1 MTSANPDPVR
11 YHRERLAERREDRAR
26 LERADLRLSRA
37 RLATALLL
45 IALALASLWQGWL
58 SAWWL
63 AAPAALFAGLIVV
76 HNRVIRLL
84 QAASRRVGWH
94 ELALARLEAGWV
106 GRGETG
112 ARFQDAD
119 HPYALDLDILGDG
132 SLFQLLTT
140 GQTAAGEETL
150 ARWLLAGADV
160 APVRQR
166 QAAVRDLAS
175 RPLFRE
181 ELYTLGADV
190 RAAVDSV
197 RLADWATAPAQ
208 LDAGW
213 LRMAAAVASGAAVAA
228 LAAWLAG
235 LVPGALPAV
244 LILGNVV
251 AGGFFRGAVSRV
263 LHGSAE
269 PARELAVLGA
279 IVGRVRR
286 ESFAADRLRQLA
298 GDLGET
304 GDPVRTVRQLGR
316 LIEMH
321 DWQHNILFAP
331 IAACVLWGLQCATA
345 VEAWRARHGQAVTAW
360 LRIAGEIE
368 ALASLATY
376 HFGRPDQPFPELAE
390 GDTPVCE
397 GEQLAHPLLPA
408 GAVAN
413 DVALGARPQL
423 LVVSGSNMAGK
434 TTLLRTVGVNAV
446 LALAGAPVRARRL
459 RLTPLA
465 IGGTLRVQDSLLDGR
480 SRFYA
485 EITRL
490 RRLVDM
496 ARGPA
501 PLLFLLDELF
511 HGTNSSDRL
520 DGAHGVLRYLLEL
533 HAIGL
538 ITTHDL
544 ALAALA
550 DRLAPAAANV
560 HFEDQLAAEG
570 AMTFDYRLRPGRSTG
585 TNALALMAAVG
596 LDVSGASAPK
606 GDLLDLDPDAGRPS
620 TAASEALIADRADR
634 L

>member
-1 MTSANPDPVR
+1 MADKVDPVE
-11 YHRERLAERREDRAR
+11 YHRESLEARRADLAR

-37 RLATALLL
+37 RLATALLAV
-45 IALALASLWQGWL
+45 ALVLASLWQGWL

-63 AAPAALFAGLIVV
+63 AAPAGLFAVLVV
-76 HNRVIRLL
+76 AHNRVIRLL
-84 QAASRRVGWH
+84 QVASRRVDWH
-94 ELALARLEAGWV
+94 ELGLARLGDRWV

-112 ARFQDAD
+112 ARFQAGD
-119 HPYALDLDILGDG
+119 HPYALDLDIFGDG

-150 ARWLLAGADV
+150 ARWLLAASDADT
-160 APVRQR
+160 VRRR

-190 RAAVDSV
+190 RAAVDSA

-208 LDAGW
+208 LDTGW
-213 LRMAAAVASGAAVAA
+213 LRLAAAALSAAAVAA

-235 LVPGALPAV
+235 LTPGALPAV
-244 LILGNVV
+244 LILVNVLV
-251 AGGFFRGAVSRV
+251 GGFRRGAVSRV

-279 IVGRVRR
+279 IVERVRR

-298 GDLGET
+298 GELGET

-331 IAACVLWGLQCATA
+331 IAACVLWGLHCATA
-345 VEAWRARHGQAVTAW
+345 VEAWRERHGQAVTAW

-376 HFGRPDQPFPELAE
+376 HFGRPDQPFPELTA
-390 GDTPVCE
+390 GANPVCE

-413 DVALGARPQL
+413 DVALGVEPQL

-496 ARGPA
+496 ARGA
-501 PLLFLLDELF
+501 TPLLFLLDELF

-533 HAIGL
+533 RAIGL

-544 ALAALA
+544 ALAGLA

-560 HFEDQLAAEG
+560 HFEDQLAAG
-570 AMTFDYRLRPGRSTG
+570 RMTFDYRLRPGRSTG

-596 LDVSGASAPK
+596 LDVSRLPK
-606 GDLLDLDPDAGRPS
+606 GDLLDLKPPKGQPS
-620 TAASEALIADRADR
+620 TAATEVLLTDRDDR

>member
-1 MTSANPDPVR
+1 MADDIDPIR
-11 YHRERLAERREDRAR
+11 YHRERLEERREGTAR
-26 LERADLRLSRA
+26 LEGANLRLSRA
-37 RLATALLL
+37 RLATALLAV
-45 IALALASLWQGWL
+45 ALALASLWQGWL
-58 SAWWL
+58 SAWWMT
-63 AAPAALFAGLIVV
+63 APAALFAVLVVV

-84 QAASRRVGWH
+84 QVAARRVGWH
-94 ELALARLEAGWV
+94 ELGLARLEDGWV
-106 GRGETG
+106 GRGPAGE
-112 ARFQDAD
+112 RFRDAD
-119 HPYALDLDILGDG
+119 HPYALDLDVLGNG

-150 ARWLLAGADV
+150 ARWLLEGAD
-160 APVRQR
+160 AATVRQR

-190 RAAVDSV
+190 RAAVDSA

-208 LDAGW
+208 LDPGW
-213 LRMAAAVASGAAVAA
+213 LRTAAATLSAAAVAT

-235 LVPGALPAV
+235 LAPGALPAV
-244 LILGNVV
+244 LVLANVL
-251 AGGFFRGAVSRV
+251 AGGFFRGAVGRV

-279 IVGRVRR
+279 IVERVRR
-286 ESFAADRLRQLA
+286 ERFAAERLRQLA
-298 GDLGET
+298 VDLGQT
-304 GDPVRTVRQLGR
+304 GDPVRTVRHLGR

-345 VEAWRARHGQAVTAW
+345 VEAWRARYGQAVRAW
-360 LRIAGEIE
+360 LRIAGDVE
-368 ALASLATY
+368 ALGSLATY
-376 HFGRPDQPFPELAE
+376 HFGRPDQPFPELAA
-390 GDTPVCE
+390 GGTPVYE
-397 GEQLAHPLLPA
+397 GEQLAHPLLPRA
-408 GAVAN
+408 AAVAN
-413 DVALGARPQL
+413 DVALGAEPQL

-434 TTLLRTVGVNAV
+434 TTLLRTVGINAV

-496 ARGPA
+496 ARGPT

-533 HAIGL
+533 RAIGL

-544 ALAALA
+544 ALAGLA

-560 HFEDQLAAEG
+560 HFEDQLAG
-570 AMTFDYRLRPGRSTG
+570 GTMTFDYRLRPGRSTG

-596 LDVSGASAPK
+596 LEVSNAGGGSTRAGQESAP
-606 GDLLDLDPDAGRPS
+606 
-620 TAASEALIADRADR
+620 
-634 L
+634 

>member
-1 MTSANPDPVR
+1 M
-11 YHRERLAERREDRAR
+11 
-26 LERADLRLSRA
+26 
-37 RLATALLL
+37 
-45 IALALASLWQGWL
+45 
-58 SAWWL
+58 
-63 AAPAALFAGLIVV
+63 
-76 HNRVIRLL
+76 
-84 QAASRRVGWH
+84 
-94 ELALARLEAGWV
+94 
-106 GRGETG
+106 
-112 ARFQDAD
+112 
-119 HPYALDLDILGDG
+119 
-132 SLFQLLTT
+132 
-140 GQTAAGEETL
+140 
-150 ARWLLAGADV
+150 
-160 APVRQR
+160 
-166 QAAVRDLAS
+166 
-175 RPLFRE
+175 
-181 ELYTLGADV
+181 
-190 RAAVDSV
+190 
-197 RLADWATAPAQ
+197 
-208 LDAGW
+208 
-213 LRMAAAVASGAAVAA
+213 
-228 LAAWLAG
+228 
-235 LVPGALPAV
+235 
-244 LILGNVV
+244 
-251 AGGFFRGAVSRV
+251 
-263 LHGSAE
+263 
-269 PARELAVLGA
+269 
-279 IVGRVRR
+279 
-286 ESFAADRLRQLA
+286 
-298 GDLGET
+298 
-304 GDPVRTVRQLGR
+304 RTVRQLGR

-345 VEAWRARHGQAVTAW
+345 VEAWRERHGRAVTAW

-376 HFGRPDQPFPELAE
+376 HFGRPDQPFPELRE
-390 GDTPVCE
+390 GETPVCE
-397 GEQLAHPLLPA
+397 GEHLAHPLLPA

-413 DVALGARPQL
+413 DVSLGAEPQL

-533 HAIGL
+533 GAIGL

-560 HFEDQLAAEG
+560 HFEDQLSGG
-570 AMTFDYRLRPGRSTG
+570 AMTFDYRGRAARPARGPDGGRRPR
-585 TNALALMAAVG
+585 G
-596 LDVSGASAPK
+596 LPLTAK
-606 GDLLDLDPDAGRPS
+606 GDLLDLDPPGGQPS
-620 TAASEALIADRADR
+620 TAASEALIADRDDR

>member
-1 MTSANPDPVR
+1 MTRRPGHSLSPASAGHMADDIDPIR
-11 YHRERLAERREDRAR
+11 YHHAHLAERRADRAR

-37 RLATALLL
+37 RLATALLAV
-45 IALALASLWQGWL
+45 ALVLASLWQDWL

-63 AAPAALFAGLIVV
+63 AAPAALFAVLVVV

-84 QAASRRVGWH
+84 QTASRRVDWH
-94 ELALARLEAGWV
+94 DLGLARLEDRWV

-150 ARWLLAGADV
+150 ARWLLEGAD
-160 APVRQR
+160 AGTVRRR

-190 RAAVDSV
+190 RAAVDSAS
-197 RLADWATAPAQ
+197 LADWATAQAQ
-208 LDAGW
+208 LDTGW
-213 LRMAAAVASGAAVAA
+213 LRMAATVLSGAAVAA

-235 LVPGALPAV
+235 LAPGTLPVV
-244 LILGNVV
+244 LILGNVL

-269 PARELAVLGA
+269 PARELAVLAA
-279 IVGRVRR
+279 IVGRVRG

-345 VEAWRARHGQAVTAW
+345 VEAWRERHGRAVTAW

-376 HFGRPDQPFPELAE
+376 HFGRPDQPFPELGE
-390 GDTPVCE
+390 GETPVCE

-408 GAVAN
+408 CAVAN
-413 DVALGARPQL
+413 DVALGAEPQL

-533 HAIGL
+533 GAIGF

-560 HFEDQLAAEG
+560 HFEDQLAAGG

-596 LDVSGASAPK
+596 LEVS
-606 GDLLDLDPDAGRPS
+606 R
-620 TAASEALIADRADR
+620 
-634 L
+634 